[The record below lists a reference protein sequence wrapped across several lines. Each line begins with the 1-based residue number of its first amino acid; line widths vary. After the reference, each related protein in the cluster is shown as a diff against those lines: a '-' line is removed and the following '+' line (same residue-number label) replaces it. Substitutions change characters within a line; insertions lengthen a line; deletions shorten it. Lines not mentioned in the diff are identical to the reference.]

1 MPVGTVFWML
11 TDRMLQ
17 SSSLLRA
24 PASHSIPAPVPGAV
38 PEKLPR
44 SASPPLRSL
53 LSPTPSSVTAFL
65 CSEPHVC
72 SGSVG

>member
-24 PASHSIPAPVPGAV
+24 PASHSTPAPVPGAV

-44 SASPPLRSL
+44 SASAASPLFALPYTL
-53 LSPTPSSVTAFL
+53 LCDCLPL
-65 CSEPHVC
+65 L
-72 SGSVG
+72 